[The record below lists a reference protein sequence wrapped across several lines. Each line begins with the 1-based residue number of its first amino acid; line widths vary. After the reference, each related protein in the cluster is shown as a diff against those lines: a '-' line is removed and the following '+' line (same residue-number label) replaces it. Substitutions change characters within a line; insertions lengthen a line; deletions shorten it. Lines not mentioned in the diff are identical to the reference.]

1 MSDLALANVE
11 ALPLDEEY
19 VYLLFSGRT
28 GKQFPEET
36 FLASHILVLNNRGE
50 KIKSLETDRL
60 NISIAVASEQRRIY
74 AIAKNPETGEYEVGY
89 YSFTK

>member
-11 ALPLDEEY
+11 ALPQDEY
-19 VYLLFSGRT
+19 FVYLLFSGRT
-28 GKQFPEET
+28 VKQFPEET
-36 FLASHILVLNNRGE
+36 FLASHILVLNNRRE